1 MKKVSKILSII
12 LAILMV
18 ISIIPITASAE
29 TPTSGSW
36 GNNVTWTFD
45 ESTGTL
51 TFSGTGAM
59 EPFVASYGVPWN
71 GHIDSIESVIISEGV
86 TTITPSAF
94 YYHENIKNVSMAD
107 SVTDI
112 GERAF
117 FSCTGLTEVVIGK
130 GVTTIGEFAFEKC
143 SNLKTVTIYNAVEEI
158 CRYAFNVGSKL
169 TDVYYFGT
177 EAEWNAITKAT
188 LLSRTGLENA
198 TIHFLGE
205 ETHKCSYNAVVTPPT
220 CTEQGYTTYTCVCGD
235 TYVDNYANATGHS
248 YTTEITVPATH
259 TETGIMTY
267 TCVCGNT
274 YTEAIKKLEKHNYE
288 IVVTAPTCTE
298 QGYTT
303 YTCECGDSYV
313 TDYVNKTG
321 HEYYG
326 GDLVTIVPTCTEGG
340 YRYWPCS
347 NCDHIWYFDFMDAKG
362 HWYEETI
369 TMPTCTEPGYIYFV
383 CKCGDS
389 FGEALDAFGH
399 TEEIIPA
406 VAPTCTETGLTEG
419 VKCSECNEII
429 VEQEIV
435 LALGHTPASAV
446 EENYVAPTCTEN
458 GSVDKVV
465 YCSVCDEEVSR
476 ETETIEATGHADID
490 GDGCCDA
497 CDEQLEDNNDSQ
509 ISIMSIIMMI
519 INFILELFGIK

>member
-1 MKKVSKILSII
+1 MKKSNKILAVF

-18 ISIIPITASAE
+18 MSIIPLTASAE
-29 TPTSGSW
+29 TPTSGTHGDNLIW
-36 GNNVTWTFD
+36 AYNPETFTLNISGIGSMKGD
-45 ESTGTL
+45 LSTEYPW
-51 TFSGTGAM
+51 S
-59 EPFVASYGVPWN
+59 SYAANIEIVV
-71 GHIDSIESVIISEGV
+71 IESGV
-86 TTITPSAF
+86 TTIASNAFETDAFTP
-94 YYHENIKNVSMAD
+94 YNIKNVEIAD
-107 SVTDI
+107 TVTKI
-112 GERAF
+112 GSQAF
-117 FSCTGLTEVVIGK
+117 DNCDNLTSIIIPVS
-130 GVTTIGEFAFEKC
+130 VTTIYP
-143 SNLKTVTIYNAVEEI
+143 T
-158 CRYAFNVGSKL
+158 AFNDCDGLK
-169 TDVYYFGT
+169 DVYYTGT
-177 EAEWNAITKAT
+177 EQQWNK
-188 LLSRTGLENA
+188 LSIAMIAGAVFNNA

-205 ETHKCSYNAVVTPPT
+205 ETHECSYNAVVTP
-220 CTEQGYTTYTCVCGD
+220 
-235 TYVDNYANATGHS
+235 
-248 YTTEITVPATH
+248 
-259 TETGIMTY
+259 
-267 TCVCGNT
+267 
-274 YTEAIKKLEKHNYE
+274 
-288 IVVTAPTCTE
+288 PTCTE

-435 LALGHTPASAV
+435 PALGHTPASAV

-458 GSVDKVV
+458 GSKDIVV
-465 YCSVCDEEVSR
+465 YCSECDKEISR
-476 ETETIEATGHADID
+476 ETEIIEAISHADND
-490 GDGCCDA
+490 GDGYCDSDNELLDPSVE
-497 CDEQLEDNNDSQ
+497 CDHSCHKNGFFWKLTRFFNK
-509 ISIMSIIMMI
+509 
-519 INFILELFGIK
+519 LFGINKYCECGVVHY